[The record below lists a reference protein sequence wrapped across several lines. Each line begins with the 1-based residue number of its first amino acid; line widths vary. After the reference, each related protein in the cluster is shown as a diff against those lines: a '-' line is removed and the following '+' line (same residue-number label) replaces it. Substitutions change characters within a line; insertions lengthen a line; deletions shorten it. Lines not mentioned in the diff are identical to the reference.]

1 MMNNN
6 GMISTDNNMLW
17 MLRMCAEEGKV
28 RSITGSFDCAFEGAD
43 ARFCLMAI
51 DIADESAA
59 ELRSECAKRNI
70 PVLLV
75 DLDKDVLGYIARRI
89 PSTAVLV
96 SDCEL
101 AEVLE
106 NLMEESMPLA
116 S

>member
-1 MMNNN
+1 
-6 GMISTDNNMLW
+6 
-17 MLRMCAEEGKV
+17 
-28 RSITGSFDCAFEGAD
+28 
-43 ARFCLMAI
+43 
-51 DIADESAA
+51 
-59 ELRSECAKRNI
+59 
-70 PVLLV
+70 V